1 MGLPQAEIDGCREAF
16 SKFDRD
22 GSGTIDATEL
32 KATLQAL
39 GQNPTEEEVFLMIAE
54 VDDDNSGEIEFAE
67 FLRVIENQKVWARA
81 RSARRSRPRGG
92 KARRGA
98 ASFAAGARLPA
109 RSVQSAQQKR
119 QVSFLGCEAHSFL
132 SGL

>member
-39 GQNPTEEEVFLMIAE
+39 GQNPTEEEVFLSDAKSE
-54 VDDDNSGEIEFAE
+54 CETAPPCLSSAC
-67 FLRVIENQKVWARA
+67 LRQ
-81 RSARRSRPRGG
+81 
-92 KARRGA
+92 
-98 ASFAAGARLPA
+98 RL
-109 RSVQSAQQKR
+109 
-119 QVSFLGCEAHSFL
+119 
-132 SGL
+132 

>member
-67 FLRVIENQKVWARA
+67 FLRVIENQKVREGRAARDA
-81 RSARRSRPRGG
+81 QGRGEGKPDGERRPLRRVHGCLRAACRVRSRRGSCDG
-92 KARRGA
+92 T
-98 ASFAAGARLPA
+98 AGLI
-109 RSVQSAQQKR
+109 
-119 QVSFLGCEAHSFL
+119 
-132 SGL
+132 

>member
-67 FLRVIENQKVWARA
+67 FLRVIETEVRILREENKIENNTSCPYRVLQNNSSKPCLDQV
-81 RSARRSRPRGG
+81 
-92 KARRGA
+92 A
-98 ASFAAGARLPA
+98 ALNDQEKTNFENFC
-109 RSVQSAQQKR
+109 K
-119 QVSFLGCEAHSFL
+119 F
-132 SGL
+132 